1 MPVELIKNP
10 LKLCRI
16 IGEEISS
23 IVVEEDINVPDV
35 SPDVYKI
42 LYPSARVII
51 RNSETTGDK
60 VIIDGQVLVRIL
72 YAADM
77 EGRPLNCINISSDF
91 NHSIE
96 MPGAKPRM
104 REWVDVIIQ
113 HVESEIINSR
123 KIRMRV
129 IMDIKV
135 MVEDIFEFELPV
147 DARGSSDIQILRENF
162 DAKELIGIM
171 KDKYNIKEDIELR
184 TEEPAIG
191 EVLTDFM
198 AVIKICSQWMEMK

>member
-16 IGEEISS
+16 IGEEISG

-60 VIIDGQVLVRIL
+60 VIIDGQVLVSIL

-77 EGRPLNCINISSDF
+77 EGRP
-91 NHSIE
+91 
-96 MPGAKPRM
+96 
-104 REWVDVIIQ
+104 
-113 HVESEIINSR
+113 
-123 KIRMRV
+123 
-129 IMDIKV
+129 
-135 MVEDIFEFELPV
+135 
-147 DARGSSDIQILRENF
+147 
-162 DAKELIGIM
+162 
-171 KDKYNIKEDIELR
+171 
-184 TEEPAIG
+184 
-191 EVLTDFM
+191 
-198 AVIKICSQWMEMK
+198 